1 MSQWADELYQHL
13 EAIERHGIPAYK
25 SIINN
30 PHKMTE
36 KTSKVL
42 NVQANGSFDSQYGTF
57 YKFEVDFENGDGG
70 QYSAKTPTQNKFV
83 VGQETTY
90 TIEQKGQFF
99 NVKPVATNSF
109 PAKSF
114 GGGSKSPEESRRIAR
129 MNALTNAV
137 NSGTSGKD
145 LLVSDIL
152 IIASSFEAF
161 IMEGTESK

>member
-1 MSQWADELYQHL
+1 MSQWKDEFYQHL
-13 EAIERHGIPAYK
+13 EAVEKHGIVNYK

-30 PHKMTE
+30 PKTMSE

-70 QYSAKTPTQNKFV
+70 QYSAKTPAQNKFV
-83 VGQETTY
+83 VGQEATY

-99 NVKPVATNSF
+99 NVKPAAQPF
-109 PAKSF
+109 QAKSF
-114 GGGSKSPEESRRIAR
+114 GGGGKSPEESRRIAR

-137 NSGTSGKD
+137 NFGTSNKD
-145 LLVSDIL
+145 LLLSDII